1 MEHSDSSTGR
11 ESDQFNL
18 RLPEGLR
25 PKLKVLAAQN
35 RRSMNSELLYLVERG
50 MKAVEAEAN
59 TAQ

>member
-1 MEHSDSSTGR
+1 MRDAGNAPGR

-35 RRSMNSELLYLVERG
+35 RRSMNSELVYLVERG
-50 MKAVEAEAN
+50 MKAVAEEGSA
-59 TAQ
+59 AQ

>member
-1 MEHSDSSTGR
+1 MGNVTSAASR

-35 RRSMNSELLYLVERG
+35 RRSMNSELIYLVERG
-50 MKAVEAEAN
+50 IKAVSDDAN
-59 TAQ
+59 AVK